1 MSDITLNPVPELKQ
15 VQLPFRRVHNRAS
28 FYLRQHIQ
36 SEVRQVEELTEHMV
50 QKWYEFPRESC
61 RELCEVINTTD
72 STFKHMCA
80 MAKRMMYFCGFHLT
94 FKFRITENKHYVI
107 YEWKPMSVME
117 QERMIS
123 YETSIMPTKEQ
134 LEQQRKITAQA
145 HSQQV
150 AESQPV
156 EAPQPPPS

>member
-1 MSDITLNPVPELKQ
+1 MSDISGITISPTPEIQQ
-15 VQLPFRRVHNRAS
+15 VQLPFRKVHNRAS

-50 QKWYEFPRESC
+50 KKWFDFPRESC
-61 RELCEVINTTD
+61 RELCEVVNTTD
-72 STFKHMCA
+72 STFKHVCA

-94 FKFRITENKHYVI
+94 FKFKITENKHYVI

-117 QERMIS
+117 QERMVS

-134 LEQQRKITAQA
+134 LEQQRKLTAQA
-145 HSQQV
+145 PAQQV
-150 AESQPV
+150 AESQP
-156 EAPQPPPS
+156 PPS